1 MHLKGYT
8 NMYRKRDLFIF
19 AAAAALSGS
28 ATCDEVGLGVSFFQ
42 DSGILFAPIAI
53 TPSFRVEPYLGFYKN
68 SATSTQP
75 YARSN
80 SSYVFGTGAFATKRV
95 AENIQLYGGSRVAYL
110 RRKQTYSD
118 FPQDTSIRTSG
129 YLVAPT
135 VGFEYF
141 LQRNISIGAEAG
153 VSYTR
158 TSGHDSYP
166 ANEADTKE
174 STTSTTT
181 AMTIRYYWN

>member
-1 MHLKGYT
+1 MNWT
-8 NMYRKRDLFIF
+8 RDLCIF

-28 ATCDEVGLGVSFFQ
+28 AMCEEVGFGVSFFQ
-42 DSGILFAPIAI
+42 DSGTLFVPVAV
-53 TPSFRVEPYLGFYKN
+53 TPTFRVEPYLGFYRN

-80 SSYVFGTGAFATKRV
+80 SSYVFGTGAFTTKRV
-95 AENIQLYGGSRVAYL
+95 AENIQLYGGSRVAYV
-110 RRKQTYSD
+110 RRRQTYSEAQQG
-118 FPQDTSIRTSG
+118 FSIQTSG

-153 VSYTR
+153 FSYMR
-158 TSGHDSYP
+158 TSGHDSYV